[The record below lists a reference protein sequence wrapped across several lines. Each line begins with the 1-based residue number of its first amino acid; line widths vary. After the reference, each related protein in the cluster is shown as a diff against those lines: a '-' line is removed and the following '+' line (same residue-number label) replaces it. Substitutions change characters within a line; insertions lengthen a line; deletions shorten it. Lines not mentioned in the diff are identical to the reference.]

1 MNINE
6 IYIQIAETENDSSLV
21 ELAKSEV
28 MVIPALINLMI
39 DNADCRAEN
48 VLIELSEQTP
58 LLLYPYFN
66 YIAKALDRYN
76 NFISWNIWQIVTN
89 LLVAD
94 YLEMWEDIK
103 EKYFNA
109 FKSENIAEILIL
121 ISTTKTVI
129 KYKPDCKEKL
139 LILLEECKNNN
150 YKICNETAPHL
161 KTVVSNAIKEAI
173 ADL

>member
-1 MNINE
+1 MRCG
-6 IYIQIAETENDSSLV
+6 
-21 ELAKSEV
+21 K
-28 MVIPALINLMI
+28 
-39 DNADCRAEN
+39 
-48 VLIELSEQTP
+48 
-58 LLLYPYFN
+58 
-66 YIAKALDRYN
+66 
-76 NFISWNIWQIVTN
+76 
-89 LLVAD
+89 
-94 YLEMWEDIK
+94 DIK

-150 YKICNETAPHL
+150 YKICNEPAPHL